1 MIKRIQDIKVSR
13 LLLAAF
19 TMIVLIFI
27 VAPIIVLTIV
37 SFSSTNIL
45 QFPPPEL
52 SFRWYESYLGDT
64 TWRAATV
71 RSIIVALLTAF
82 FSFLIGFP
90 AAIGIV
96 RSNFKGKN
104 LIRVFTLTPLA
115 FPKIIIAIGLYFLYV
130 KAHIVGTM
138 VGLVIGHTL
147 IALPFTILVLTA
159 GLQGI
164 DERLEWAAQ
173 NLGATQFQT
182 FTKITIPMLWPSI
195 VASLIFC
202 FIESFDDIILSMF
215 LSSVSKPTLP
225 VQIWISVQQ
234 WMDPTIAAVSVI
246 LLLITIVGLLL
257 ISLVNKQMQKFN

>member
-1 MIKRIQDIKVSR
+1 
-13 LLLAAF
+13 
-19 TMIVLIFI
+19 
-27 VAPIIVLTIV
+27 
-37 SFSSTNIL
+37 
-45 QFPPPEL
+45 
-52 SFRWYESYLGDT
+52 
-64 TWRAATV
+64 
-71 RSIIVALLTAF
+71 
-82 FSFLIGFP
+82 
-90 AAIGIV
+90 
-96 RSNFKGKN
+96 
-104 LIRVFTLTPLA
+104 
-115 FPKIIIAIGLYFLYV
+115 
-130 KAHIVGTM
+130 
-138 VGLVIGHTL
+138 
-147 IALPFTILVLTA
+147 FTILVLTA